1 MKTLIIDSYY
11 IAWRE
16 LKKYFRQKTRLIM
29 TVVQPFIWLVLMGN
43 MMSGL
48 TSNPYAAQML
58 GTGNYLTFMTPGIIL
73 MTVLFSSIFSGMSII
88 WDRRIGYLDKLL
100 AAPIRRGAIPF
111 GKMFSAMVQGGIQVV
126 IIIIIATFLGVK
138 FKTGLAGIL
147 VILFIAMCF
156 ALILGGISLAVAVK
170 IKTPET
176 LMAIVNFF
184 MMPLLFT
191 SNALFPL
198 GVMPGWLKAIA
209 KVNPI
214 TYAVEP
220 MRTLAVTGWST
231 SIFTGIGIILI
242 IDVLV
247 LLWTQWVFKRAVSE

>member
-1 MKTLIIDSYY
+1 MKRLITDSYY

-16 LKKYFRQKTRLIM
+16 LKKYFREKTRLIM
-29 TVVQPFIWLVLMGN
+29 TIVQPFIWLVLMGN

-58 GTGNYLTFMTPGIIL
+58 GTANYLTFMTPGIIL

-111 GKMFSAMVQGGIQVV
+111 GKMFSAMIQGGIQVV
-126 IIIIIATFLGVK
+126 VIIIIATFLGVK
-138 FKTGLAGIL
+138 FKTGVAGIL

-156 ALILGGISLAVAVK
+156 ALILGGISLTIAVK

-198 GVMPGWLKAIA
+198 GVMPAWLKAIA

-220 MRTLAVTGWST
+220 MRTLAVTGWSA
-231 SIFTGIGIILI
+231 SIFTGISIILI